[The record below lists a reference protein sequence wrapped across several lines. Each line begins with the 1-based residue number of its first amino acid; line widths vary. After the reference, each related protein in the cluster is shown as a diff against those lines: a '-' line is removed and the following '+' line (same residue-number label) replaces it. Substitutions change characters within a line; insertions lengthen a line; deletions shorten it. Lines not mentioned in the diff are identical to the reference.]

1 MPDRNLSRAM
11 TVSTARNLAA
21 AGSSSATYY
30 RAYEGG
36 VEVDRG
42 HVPAT
47 HRSWPVDATIT
58 HLEAG
63 RTVEL
68 REGAADGQVV
78 YRFTSIVAGVR
89 AAI

>member
-1 MPDRNLSRAM
+1 V
-11 TVSTARNLAA
+11 TTSTLTISAARNLAA
-21 AGSSSATYY
+21 AGASSATYY
-30 RAYEGG
+30 RAFDGD

-42 HVPAT
+42 HIPAA
-47 HRSWPVDATIT
+47 HRSWPVDATIA

-68 REGAADGQVV
+68 REGAADGRVAH
-78 YRFTSIVAGVR
+78 RFTAIDPGVR